1 MTPLLLA
8 QILVVDWL
16 FIAAEPPSEETPL
29 ADSGAAKKTVGVS
42 KKGKLARMGAGA
54 QAQCLALFGGAACQA
69 VGTLV
74 WPGYGT
80 AAGALCGDFVPL
92 LVA

>member
-1 MTPLLLA
+1 M

-16 FIAAEPPSEETPL
+16 FIAAESPPDEAPPGP
-29 ADSGAAKKTVGVS
+29 GAAKKAAAAGAAKKS
-42 KKGKLARMGAGA
+42 KRQRMGEGVQA
-54 QAQCLALFGGAACQA
+54 QALVLVGGAACQA
-69 VGTLV
+69 LGTLV